1 MKYAFDAAL
10 NKKMNNDSNKSVVSK
25 LSEMALFFCHLSK
38 PYTEKNVDIK
48 KY

>member
-25 LSEMALFFCHLSK
+25 LSEMVLFFVICQNHIQRKML
-38 PYTEKNVDIK
+38 I
-48 KY
+48 